1 MFHRLKSFLIILVTA
16 GFFLAVLHQP
26 LLSTLGNLVIYESD
40 NFERADVVVV
50 PSGAIPGRAFEAA
63 DLILEAKADRAIL
76 MREQLPISYEK
87 LRDLNIDYLNDHEIN
102 NAILLKL
109 GIDAAKIHVLPEE
122 NSSTWEEALSFRNY
136 ADQNSV
142 RSIVITTCQFH
153 SYRAHLNFKKA
164 LEGTG
169 IQIHSVPSKYCEFKT
184 DTWWKDREQVKR
196 LYLEL
201 ANLAVFFLGKR

>member
-1 MFHRLKSFLIILVTA
+1 MFHRLKSSLIILVTA
-16 GFFLAVLHQP
+16 GFFLVVLHQP

-63 DLILEAKADRAIL
+63 DLILGAKADRVIL
-76 MREQLPISYEK
+76 MREQL
-87 LRDLNIDYLNDHEIN
+87 
-102 NAILLKL
+102 AILLKL
-109 GIDAAKIHVLPEE
+109 GIDATKIHVLPQE

-169 IQIHSVPSKYCEFKT
+169 IQIHSIPSKYCEFKI